1 MNNKGSPTIYRVA
14 VPSPLRRLFDYLPSN
29 DDTNNSISHDLRP
42 GTRVIIPFGRRK
54 VVGII
59 VSRTDKSDFPLSR
72 LKPIETVLDS
82 EPLLPAHLFELYV
95 WAARYYQYP
104 IGDALINSLPSILRK
119 GESIPSQEEKHWQLT
134 DLGKGLP
141 ETALKRAPKQQQI
154 LNLLQ
159 QSGVES
165 GIENSVHSSLSNNA
179 LKRLNV
185 SSSALK
191 QLHEKRL
198 IESIL
203 IPAKVTWPL
212 ETTQGDTQEHLLAEQ
227 PLELY
232 PEQQQALEAIE
243 LHGFNPYLLY
253 GETGSGKTEVYLQA
267 IEKILRYGK
276 QALILI
282 PEISLTPQTLKRF
295 EQRFNCPIAVL
306 HSGLTDRERA
316 IAWNAARTGQ
326 APIVLGTRSAI
337 FTPLK
342 SPGLLIVDE
351 EHDSSF
357 KQQEGFRY
365 SARDLAVIRAQKES
379 IPLILGS
386 ATPSLE
392 SLYNCEQNRYT
403 KLMLSCRP
411 GNAVQPRW
419 QPVDIRKANLS
430 SGYSKELIDAMT
442 QTLADGNQVL
452 VFLNRRGFAPTLSC
466 HECGWIA
473 DCHRCE
479 ARLTVHR
486 SPNRLL
492 CHHCEHMEPIPTA
505 CPFCHS
511 AQLQC
516 IGQGT
521 ERSEEILEALFPDT
535 PIIRVDRDTTRRK
548 QAMKEMIAQVNRGE
562 PCILIGT
569 QLLAKGHHFPNV
581 TLVAILDADGGL
593 FSPDFRAPEKMGQ
606 LITQVAGRA
615 GRGDKPGTVI
625 LQSHHCD
632 HPYIATLTN
641 SGYNIFSQELI
652 KERELAQ
659 LPPFRYMAL
668 LRAEAVNGEAAVE
681 FLKHCR
687 QSAESLLPAT
697 NLPAIKSVSYL
708 GPLPA
713 PMERRSGRFRH
724 QLSIICSDRSTLQRM
739 LATLCPE
746 LEQSQLSK
754 RVRWSVDIDPQDMT

>member
-1 MNNKGSPTIYRVA
+1 MSSNNNPTIYNIA
-14 VPSPLRRLFDYLPSN
+14 VPSPLRRLFDYLAPETPKGAI
-29 DDTNNSISHDLRP
+29 TNEAYFHLLP
-42 GTRVIIPFGRRK
+42 GTRVLIPFGRRK

-59 VSRTDKSDFPLSR
+59 VSTTHKSDFPLSR
-72 LKPIETVLDS
+72 LKPIEVVLDN
-82 EPLLPAHLFELYV
+82 EPLVPSHLFELYV
-95 WAARYYQYP
+95 WAARYYQHP
-104 IGDALINSLPSILRK
+104 IGDVLANSLPALLRK
-119 GESIPSQEEKHWQLT
+119 GEDIPTQDEKHWQLSEH
-134 DLGKGLP
+134 GKGLP
-141 ETALKRAPKQQQI
+141 ENALKRAPKQQQI
-154 LNLLQ
+154 LNMLQ
-159 QSGVES
+159 QQ
-165 GIENSVHSSLSNNA
+165 SSMSRDEF
-179 LKRLNV
+179 KRLDI

-191 QLHEKRL
+191 QLEEKGL
-198 IESIL
+198 VDSVITQAKTNLDDIL
-203 IPAKVTWPL
+203 
-212 ETTQGDTQEHLLAEQ
+212 ENLLAEQ

-232 PEQQQALEAIE
+232 PEQQQALDSIE

-253 GETGSGKTEVYLQA
+253 GETGSGKTEIYLQA

-276 QALILI
+276 QALVLI
-282 PEISLTPQTLKRF
+282 PEISLTPQTLSRF
-295 EQRFNCPIAVL
+295 ERRFNCPIAVL
-306 HSGLTDRERA
+306 HSGLTDRERTL
-316 IAWNAARTGQ
+316 AWDAARTGQ

-365 SARDLAVIRAQKES
+365 SARDLAVIRAQKEA

-392 SLYNCEQNRYT
+392 SLYNCEQHRYT
-403 KLMLSCRP
+403 RLMLTCRP

-430 SGYSKELIDAMT
+430 SGYSRELIDAIT
-442 QTLADGNQVL
+442 QTLAAGNQVL
-452 VFLNRRGFAPTLSC
+452 VFLNRRGFSPTLSC

-473 DCHRCE
+473 GCHRCE

-492 CHHCEHMEPIPTA
+492 CHHCEHLEPVPPK

-511 AQLQC
+511 SQLQC

-521 ERSEEILEALFPDT
+521 ERSEEVLEALFPDT
-535 PIIRVDRDTTRRK
+535 SIIRVDRDTTRRK
-548 QAMKEMIAQVNRGE
+548 HAMKEMLAQVNLGE

-606 LITQVAGRA
+606 LITQVAGRS

-625 LQSHHCD
+625 LQSHYCD
-632 HPYIATLTN
+632 HPLIATLTS
-641 SGYNIFSQELI
+641 SGYNAFSQELI
-652 KERELAQ
+652 KERQLAQ
-659 LPPFRYMAL
+659 LPPYRHMAL
-668 LRAEAVNGEAAVE
+668 IRAEAVNGEAAID
-681 FLKHCR
+681 FLKHSR
-687 QSAESLLPAT
+687 QCAERLLPAT
-697 NLPAIKSVSYL
+697 NLPSTNSVSYL

-724 QLSIICSDRSTLQRM
+724 QFSIICNERPTLQRM
-739 LATLCPE
+739 MTTLCLE
-746 LEQSQLSK
+746 LEQSQLAK
-754 RVRWSVDIDPQDMT
+754 RVRWSVDIDPQDTT

>member
-1 MNNKGSPTIYRVA
+1 MSSHNNPTIYRIA
-14 VPSPLRRLFDYLPSN
+14 VPSPLRRLFDYLPPATPVE
-29 DDTNNSISHDLRP
+29 TNTNSTNRNLLP
-42 GTRVIIPFGRRK
+42 GTRVMIPFGHRK
-54 VVGII
+54 VVGIV
-59 VSRTDKSDFPLSR
+59 VSTTHKSDFPLSR
-72 LKPIETVLDS
+72 LKAIDAVLDS
-82 EPLLPAHLFELYV
+82 EPLVPPHLFELYI
-95 WAARYYQYP
+95 WAARYYQHP
-104 IGDALINSLPSILRK
+104 IGDALINSLPSLLRK
-119 GESIPSQEEKHWQLT
+119 GEPIPTEEEKHWQLT

-159 QSGVES
+159 QQNTLNKDTV
-165 GIENSVHSSLSNNA
+165 
-179 LKRLNV
+179 KRLV
-185 SSSALK
+185 ISPSALK
-191 QLHEKRL
+191 QLKEKNI
-198 IESIL
+198 IES
-203 IPAKVTWPL
+203 VTRPISN
-212 ETTQGDTQEHLLAEQ
+212 TSDNHQENLLAEQ

-232 PEQQQALEAIE
+232 PEQQQALDGIE

-282 PEISLTPQTLKRF
+282 PEISLTPQTLSRF
-295 EQRFNCPIAVL
+295 EQRFNCPIALL

-316 IAWNAARTGQ
+316 LAWNAARTGQ

-342 SPGLLIVDE
+342 SPGLIIVDE

-365 SARDLAVIRAQKES
+365 SARDLSVIRAKKES

-403 KLMLSCRP
+403 QLMLSCRP
-411 GNAVQPRW
+411 GNAVQPSW
-419 QPVDIRKANLS
+419 QPVDIRKSKLS
-430 SGYSKELIDAMT
+430 SGYSRELIEAIT
-442 QTLADGNQVL
+442 QTLAAGSQVL

-466 HECGWIA
+466 HECGWIS

-486 SPNRLL
+486 NPNRLL
-492 CHHCEHMEPIPTA
+492 CHHCEHMEPVPVA

-521 ERSEEILEALFPDT
+521 ERSEEILDALFPDT
-535 PIIRVDRDTTRRK
+535 TIIRVDRDTTRRK
-548 QAMKEMIAQVNRGE
+548 HAMKEVVAQVNRGE

-606 LITQVAGRA
+606 LITQVAGRS

-632 HPYIATLTN
+632 HPLIATLTH
-641 SGYNIFSQELI
+641 SGYKAFSQELI
-652 KERELAQ
+652 KERQLAQ
-659 LPPFRYMAL
+659 LPPYRHMAL
-668 LRAEAVNGEAAVE
+668 IRAEAVNSEAAIE

-687 QSAESLLPAT
+687 QSAERLLPASSLPTT
-697 NLPAIKSVSYL
+697 NSVSYL

-724 QLSIICSDRSTLQRM
+724 QFSITCAERSTLQRLM
-739 LATLCPE
+739 TTLCQE
-746 LEQSQLSK
+746 LEQSQLAK

>member
-1 MNNKGSPTIYRVA
+1 MISNKTPTIYQVA
-14 VPSPLRRLFDYLPSN
+14 VPSPLRRLFDYLPPSTLPTSTLPL
-29 DDTNNSISHDLRP
+29 TNSTEAGANSLLP
-42 GTRVIIPFGRRK
+42 GVRVLVPFGRRK

-59 VSRTDKSDFPLSR
+59 VSSRQKSSVSLAK
-72 LKPIETVLDS
+72 LKPIDSVLDI
-82 EPLLPAHLFELYV
+82 EPLVPQQLFELYQ
-95 WAARYYQYP
+95 WAASYYQHP
-104 IGDALINSLPSILRK
+104 IGDALSSALPALLRK
-119 GESIPSQEEKHWQLT
+119 GEAIPEKNETHWQLT
-134 DLGKGLP
+134 EQGKGLP
-141 ETALKRAPKQQQI
+141 DTALSRAPKQQQA

-159 QSGVES
+159 KNLLLEKKTAS
-165 GIENSVHSSLSNNA
+165 
-179 LKRLNV
+179 RDDF
-185 SSSALK
+185 K
-191 QLHEKRL
+191 QLDTSISVLRQLEQKGL
-198 IESIL
+198 IETVKIQPDSPIFD
-203 IPAKVTWPL
+203 V
-212 ETTQGDTQEHLLAEQ
+212 ENLLSEQ
-227 PLELY
+227 PLTLY
-232 PEQQQALEAIE
+232 PEQQQALDNIN
-243 LHGFNPYLLY
+243 LHGFNPYLLH

-267 IEKILRYGK
+267 IEKILRYGR

-282 PEISLTPQTLKRF
+282 PEISLTPQTQRRF
-295 EQRFNCPIAVL
+295 QMRFNCPIAVL

-316 IAWNAARTGQ
+316 LAWNAARTGQ

-365 SARDLAVIRAQKES
+365 SARDLAVIRAYRES

-392 SLYNCEQNRYT
+392 SLYNCEQDRYT
-403 KLMLSCRP
+403 KLVLSSRP

-430 SGYSKELIDAMT
+430 SGYSRELIDAIT
-442 QTLADGNQVL
+442 DTLAAGNQAL

-473 DCHRCE
+473 NCHRCE

-492 CHHCEHMEPIPTA
+492 CHHCEHMEPVPA
-505 CPFCHS
+505 SCSFCHS
-511 AQLQC
+511 AHLQC

-521 ERSEEILEALFPDT
+521 EKSEETLEAMFPNT
-535 PIIRVDRDTTRRK
+535 PVIRVDRDTTRGK
-548 QAMKEMIAQVNRGE
+548 QAMQAIVDQVNRGE
-562 PCILIGT
+562 PCILVGT

-615 GRGDKPGTVI
+615 GRGDKPGTVV

-632 HPYIATLTN
+632 HPLIATLTQQ
-641 SGYNIFSQELI
+641 GYNAFSEELI
-652 KERELAQ
+652 RERQLTQ
-659 LPPFRYMAL
+659 LPPYRHMAL
-668 LRAEAVNGEAAVE
+668 IRSEAANSASAVQ
-681 FLKHCR
+681 FLKFVR
-687 QSAESLLPAT
+687 QCAERLLPAT
-697 NLPAIKSVSYL
+697 DKIGYL

-713 PMERRSGRFRH
+713 PMEKRNGRFRH
-724 QLSIICSDRSTLQRM
+724 QLSIICSERPTLQRM
-739 LATLCPE
+739 MTILCQE
-746 LEQSQLSK
+746 LEQSRLANK
-754 RVRWSVDIDPQDMT
+754 VRWSVDIDPQDMT

>member
-1 MNNKGSPTIYRVA
+1 MSSKNGPAIYCVA
-14 VPSPLRRLFDYLPSN
+14 VPSPLRRLFDYLPSKN
-29 DDTNNSISHDLRP
+29 SDTNNNISHDLRP

-95 WAARYYQYP
+95 WAARYYQHP
-104 IGDALINSLPSILRK
+104 IGDALINSLPSLLRK
-119 GESIPSQEEKHWQLT
+119 GEGIPSQDEKYWQLT
-134 DLGKGLP
+134 ELGKGLP
-141 ETALKRAPKQQQI
+141 ETALKRAPKQQQV

-159 QSGVES
+159 QHLLQQQGD
-165 GIENSVHSSLSNNA
+165 LSHEA
-179 LKRLNV
+179 LKRLDV

-191 QLHEKRL
+191 QLQEKSL
-198 IESIL
+198 IESTTK
-203 IPAKVTWPL
+203 PA
-212 ETTQGDTQEHLLAEQ
+212 EISQGSIENLLAEQ

-232 PEQQQALEAIE
+232 PEQQQALNSIE

-492 CHHCEHMEPIPTA
+492 CHHCEHMEPVPVA

-521 ERSEEILEALFPDT
+521 ERSEEILDALFPDT

-569 QLLAKGHHFPNV
+569 QILAKGHHFPNV

-632 HPYIATLTN
+632 HPYISTLTN
-641 SGYNIFSQELI
+641 SGYNTFSQELI

-659 LPPFRYMAL
+659 LPPYRYMAL
-668 LRAEAVNGEAAVE
+668 IRAEAVNGEAAVE

-687 QSAESLLPAT
+687 QRAEHLLPGT
-697 NLPAIKSVSYL
+697 NLTTKSNVSYL

-739 LATLCPE
+739 LAILCPE

>member
-1 MNNKGSPTIYRVA
+1 MTIDKSPTIYRVA
-14 VPSPLRRLFDYLPSN
+14 VPSPLRRLFDYLPPKDTA
-29 DDTNNSISHDLRP
+29 DDALLP
-42 GTRVIIPFGRRK
+42 GVRVLIPFGRRN

-59 VSRTDKSDFPLSR
+59 VSTAQKSSVSLSR
-72 LKPIETVLDS
+72 LKPIDSVLDV
-82 EPLLPAHLFELYV
+82 EPLVPQQLFELYR
-95 WAARYYQYP
+95 WAASYYQHP
-104 IGDALINSLPSILRK
+104 IGDALSSALPALLRK
-119 GESIPSQEEKHWQLT
+119 GGPIPESDEKHWQLT
-134 DLGKGLP
+134 EHGKGLP
-141 ETALKRAPKQQQI
+141 ETALSRAPKQQQA

-159 QSGVES
+159 QRGTAS
-165 GIENSVHSSLSNNA
+165 
-179 LKRLNV
+179 RDDF
-185 SSSALK
+185 K
-191 QLHEKRL
+191 QLDTSIAVLRQLEQKGL
-198 IESIL
+198 IETVDIKKNA
-203 IPAKVTWPL
+203 PAFDVNN
-212 ETTQGDTQEHLLAEQ
+212 LLSEQ
-227 PLELY
+227 PLTLY
-232 PEQQQALEAIE
+232 PEQQQALDSLE
-243 LHGFNPYLLY
+243 LHGFHPYLLH

-267 IEKILRYGK
+267 IEKILRYGR
-276 QALILI
+276 QALVLI
-282 PEISLTPQTLKRF
+282 PEISLTPQTLRRF
-295 EQRFNCPIAVL
+295 QTRFNCPIAVL

-365 SARDLAVIRAQKES
+365 SARDLAVIRAHRES

-392 SLYNCEQNRYT
+392 SLYNCQQDRYT
-403 KLMLSCRP
+403 KLILSCRP

-430 SGYSKELIDAMT
+430 SGYSRELIAAIT
-442 QTLADGNQVL
+442 ETLAAGNQVL
-452 VFLNRRGFAPTLSC
+452 VFLNRRGFSPTLSC
-466 HECGWIA
+466 HECGWISN
-473 DCHRCE
+473 CHRCE

-492 CHHCEHMEPIPTA
+492 CHHCEHMEPIPTS

-511 AQLQC
+511 AKLQC

-521 ERSEEILEALFPDT
+521 ERSEEILEAMFPDT

-548 QAMKEMIAQVNRGE
+548 QAMQAVVDRVNTGE

-615 GRGDKPGTVI
+615 GRGDQPGTVL

-632 HPYIATLTN
+632 HPLIATLTQQ
-641 SGYNIFSQELI
+641 GYSAFSEELI
-652 KERELAQ
+652 RERQLSQ
-659 LPPFRYMAL
+659 LPPYRHMAL
-668 LRAEAVNGEAAVE
+668 VRAEAVNGEAAVQ
-681 FLKHCR
+681 FLHFVR
-687 QSAESLLPAT
+687 QCAERLLPAT
-697 NLPAIKSVSYL
+697 DQTGYL

-713 PMERRSGRFRH
+713 PMEKRSGRFRH
-724 QLSIICSDRSTLQRM
+724 QLSIICSERPTLQRM
-739 LATLCPE
+739 MSTLCQE
-746 LEQSQLSK
+746 LEQSQLAK

>member
-1 MNNKGSPTIYRVA
+1 M
-14 VPSPLRRLFDYLPSN
+14 
-29 DDTNNSISHDLRP
+29 
-42 GTRVIIPFGRRK
+42 
-54 VVGII
+54 GII
-59 VSRTDKSDFPLSR
+59 ISTATHSDVALSR
-72 LKPIETVLDS
+72 LKPIEQVLDP
-82 EPLLPAHLFELYV
+82 EPLLPPHLFELHL
-95 WAARYYQYP
+95 WAARYYQHP
-104 IGDALINSLPSILRK
+104 IGDALLNTLPALLRK
-119 GESIPSQEEKHWQLT
+119 GETIPYQEETHWQLT
-134 DLGKGLP
+134 DHGKGLP
-141 ETALKRAPKQQQI
+141 ETALKRAPKQQQA

-159 QSGVES
+159 QQYQQTQQALSKETFKHL
-165 GIENSVHSSLSNNA
+165 GISTV
-179 LKRLNV
+179 
-185 SSSALK
+185 ALK
-191 QLHEKRL
+191 QLEEKGL
-198 IESIL
+198 IEKTNADSSNQYN
-203 IPAKVTWPL
+203 P
-212 ETTQGDTQEHLLAEQ
+212 GHHHNLLLEQ

-232 PEQQQALEAIE
+232 PEQQQALDRIE

-267 IEKILRYGK
+267 IEKIIRYGK

-295 EQRFNCPIAVL
+295 EQRFNCPIAVM
-306 HSGLTDRERA
+306 HSGLTDRERSL
-316 IAWNAARTGQ
+316 AWNAARTGR

-337 FTPLK
+337 FTPLQ

-365 SARDLAVIRAQKES
+365 SARDLAVIRAQKEG

-403 KLMLSCRP
+403 QLMLTCRP
-411 GNAVQPRW
+411 GNAAQPRW

-430 SGYSKELIDAMT
+430 CGYSRELIDAMT
-442 QTLADGNQVL
+442 QCLDAGNQVL

-466 HECGWIA
+466 HECGWISN
-473 DCHRCE
+473 CHRCE

-486 SPNRLL
+486 NPNRLL
-492 CHHCEHMEPIPTA
+492 CHHCEHMEPIPTQ

-511 AQLQC
+511 TQLQC

-521 ERSEEILEALFPDT
+521 ERSEEVLEAMFPNT
-535 PIIRVDRDTTRRK
+535 PVIRVDRDTTRRK
-548 QAMKEMIAQVNRGE
+548 NAMKDVVDQINQGD

-606 LITQVAGRA
+606 LMTQVAGRS

-632 HPYIATLTN
+632 HPLIATLTQ
-641 SGYNIFSQELI
+641 SGYRAFSKELI
-652 KERELAQ
+652 KERQLAQ
-659 LPPFRYMAL
+659 LPPYRHMAL
-668 LRAEAVNGEAAVE
+668 IRAEAVNGKAAIE
-681 FLKHCR
+681 FLKYCR
-687 QSAESLLPAT
+687 QCAEDLIPASE
-697 NLPAIKSVSYL
+697 NIGYL

-713 PMERRSGRFRH
+713 PMERRNGRFRH
-724 QLSIICSDRSTLQRM
+724 QLSINCSERPALQKM
-739 LATLCPE
+739 LTTLCQQ
-746 LEQSQLSK
+746 LEQSQLAK

>member
-1 MNNKGSPTIYRVA
+1 MSNHNNPTIYRVA
-14 VPSPLRRLFDYLPSN
+14 VPSPLRRLFDYLPPATQGK
-29 DDTNNSISHDLRP
+29 TNTDSSHHNLLP
-42 GTRVIIPFGRRK
+42 GVRVIIPFGHRK
-54 VVGII
+54 VVGIV
-59 VSRTDKSDFPLSR
+59 VSSTNKSDFPRSR
-72 LKPIETVLDS
+72 LKAIDTVLDK
-82 EPLLPAHLFELYV
+82 EPLVPPHLFELYV
-95 WAARYYQYP
+95 WAARYYQHP
-104 IGDALINSLPSILRK
+104 IGDALISSLPSLLRK
-119 GESIPSQEEKHWQLT
+119 GQPIPTEEEKHWQLT
-134 DLGKGLP
+134 ELGKGLP

-159 QSGVES
+159 QQNTLNKDTV
-165 GIENSVHSSLSNNA
+165 
-179 LKRLNV
+179 KRLVV

-191 QLHEKRL
+191 QLKEKNI
-198 IESIL
+198 IES
-203 IPAKVTWPL
+203 VTRPVNN
-212 ETTQGDTQEHLLAEQ
+212 TPDNNQENLLAEQ
-227 PLELY
+227 PLKLY
-232 PEQQQALEAIE
+232 PEQQQALDGIE

-282 PEISLTPQTLKRF
+282 PEISLTPQTLSRF

-316 IAWNAARTGQ
+316 LAWDAARTGQ

-342 SPGLLIVDE
+342 SPGLIIVDE

-365 SARDLAVIRAQKES
+365 SARDLAVIRAKKES

-403 KLMLSCRP
+403 QLILSCRP
-411 GNAVQPRW
+411 GNAVQPSW
-419 QPVDIRKANLS
+419 QPVDIRKSNLS
-430 SGYSKELIDAMT
+430 SGYSRELIEAIT
-442 QTLADGNQVL
+442 QTLAAGNQVL

-466 HECGWIA
+466 HECGWISN
-473 DCHRCE
+473 CHRCE

-486 SPNRLL
+486 NPNRLL
-492 CHHCEHMEPIPTA
+492 CHHCEHMEPVPVA

-511 AQLQC
+511 QKLQC

-521 ERSEEILEALFPDT
+521 ERSEEILDALFPDT
-535 PIIRVDRDTTRRK
+535 TIIRVDRDTTRRK
-548 QAMKEMIAQVNRGE
+548 HAMKEVLAQVNRGE

-606 LITQVAGRA
+606 LITQVAGRS
-615 GRGDKPGTVI
+615 GRGEKPGTVI

-632 HPYIATLTN
+632 HPLIATLIHG
-641 SGYNIFSQELI
+641 GYKAFSQELI
-652 KERELAQ
+652 KERQLAQ
-659 LPPFRYMAL
+659 LPPYRHMAL
-668 LRAEAVNGEAAVE
+668 IRAEAVNSEAAIE
-681 FLKHCR
+681 FLKYCR
-687 QSAESLLPAT
+687 QRSEHLLPAS
-697 NLPAIKSVSYL
+697 NLPTTNSVSYL

-713 PMERRSGRFRH
+713 PMERRNGRFRH
-724 QLSIICSDRSTLQRM
+724 QFSITCAERATLQRLM
-739 LATLCPE
+739 STLCQE
-746 LEQSQLSK
+746 LEQSKLAK

>member
-1 MNNKGSPTIYRVA
+1 MNNPSHVNRPTIYRIA
-14 VPSPLRRLFDYLPSN
+14 VPSPLRRLFDYLPPINNGTN
-29 DDTNNSISHDLRP
+29 DCDIAP
-42 GTRVIIPFGRRK
+42 GTRVTIPFGRRK
-54 VVGII
+54 VVGIV
-59 VSRTDKSDFPLSR
+59 VSRTNNSNFPLSK
-72 LKPIETVLDS
+72 LKPIDTVLDS
-82 EPLLPAHLFELYV
+82 TPLLPPHLFELYV
-95 WAARYYQYP
+95 WAARYYQHP
-104 IGDALINSLPSILRK
+104 IGDALINSLPSLLRK
-119 GESIPSQEEKHWQLT
+119 GEDIPVQEEKYWQLT

-159 QSGVES
+159 QQNTKQ
-165 GIENSVHSSLSNNA
+165 ENATDDGLSNAVLN
-179 LKRLNV
+179 RLDI

-191 QLHEKRL
+191 QLNDKGL
-198 IESIL
+198 IGSFT
-203 IPAKVTWPL
+203 KPL
-212 ETTQGDTQEHLLAEQ
+212 EENLLEDNLGENLLAEQ
-227 PLELY
+227 PLVLL
-232 PEQQQALEAIE
+232 PEQQQALDNIE

-267 IEKILRYGK
+267 IEKILRCGK
-276 QALILI
+276 QALVLI

-295 EQRFNCPIAVL
+295 EKRFNCPIALL

-342 SPGLLIVDE
+342 NPGLLIVDE

-365 SARDLAVIRAQKES
+365 SARDLAVIRAQKEA

-403 KLMLSCRP
+403 KLVLSSRP

-430 SGYSKELIDAMT
+430 SGYSRELIDAIT
-442 QTLADGNQVL
+442 QTLAAGDQVL

-466 HECGWIA
+466 HECGWVS

-548 QAMKEMIAQVNRGE
+548 QAMKEMVEKVNSGD

-606 LITQVAGRA
+606 LITQVAGRS

-625 LQSHHCD
+625 IQSHHCD
-632 HPYIATLTN
+632 HPLISTLTHDN
-641 SGYNIFSQELI
+641 YSAFCQELI
-652 KERELAQ
+652 RERELAQ
-659 LPPFRYMAL
+659 LPPYRYMAL
-668 LRAEAVNGEAAVE
+668 IRAEAVNGEAAIE
-681 FLKHCR
+681 FLKYCR
-687 QSAESLLPAT
+687 QSAERILPAT
-697 NLPAIKSVSYL
+697 NNASYL

-724 QLSIICSDRSTLQRM
+724 QLSIICSERKTLQRM
-739 LATLCPE
+739 LTTLCPE
-746 LEQSQLSK
+746 LEQSQLAK

>member
-1 MNNKGSPTIYRVA
+1 MSSKNSPTIYRVA
-14 VPSPLRRLFDYLPSN
+14 VPSPLRRLFDYLPPN
-29 DDTNNSISHDLRP
+29 TDANNSISHDLRP
-42 GTRVIIPFGRRK
+42 GTRAIIPFGRRK

-72 LKPIETVLDS
+72 LKPIDTVLDN

-95 WAARYYQYP
+95 WAARYYQHP
-104 IGDALINSLPSILRK
+104 IGDALINSLPSLLRK
-119 GESIPSQEEKHWQLT
+119 GEDIPSQDEKYWQLT

-159 QSGVES
+159 QQG
-165 GIENSVHSSLSNNA
+165 NLSHDV
-179 LKRLNV
+179 LKRLEI

-191 QLHEKRL
+191 QLQEKDL
-198 IESIL
+198 IEPI
-203 IPAKVTWPL
+203 AKPVDINQSPT
-212 ETTQGDTQEHLLAEQ
+212 ENLLAEQ

-232 PEQQQALEAIE
+232 PEQQQALDNIE

-267 IEKILRYGK
+267 IEKILRHGK
-276 QALILI
+276 QVLVLI

-326 APIVLGTRSAI
+326 TPIVLGTRSAI

-342 SPGLLIVDE
+342 APGLLIVDE

-365 SARDLAVIRAQKES
+365 SSRDLAVIRAQKES

-392 SLYNCEQNRYT
+392 SLNNCEQNRYT

-419 QPVDIRKANLS
+419 QPVDICKANLS
-430 SGYSKELIDAMT
+430 SGYSKELIDAMA

-492 CHHCEHMEPIPTA
+492 CHHCEHMEPVPIA

-521 ERSEEILEALFPDT
+521 ERSEEILDALFPDT

-548 QAMKEMIAQVNRGE
+548 QAMKEVVAQVNRGE

-569 QLLAKGHHFPNV
+569 QILAKGHHFPSV

-632 HPYIATLTN
+632 HSYISTLTN
-641 SGYNIFSQELI
+641 NGYNTFSQELI

-659 LPPFRYMAL
+659 LPPYRYMAL
-668 LRAEAVNGEAAVE
+668 IRAEAVNGEAAVE

-687 QSAESLLPAT
+687 QSAEHLLPAT
-697 NLPAIKSVSYL
+697 GNVSYL

-746 LEQSQLSK
+746 LEQSQLAK

>member
-1 MNNKGSPTIYRVA
+1 MNNPSHVNHSTIYRIA
-14 VPSPLRRLFDYLPSN
+14 VPSPLRRLFDYLPPINGSTN
-29 DDTNNSISHDLRP
+29 DSTNDKDLAP

-54 VVGII
+54 VVGIV
-59 VSRTDKSDFPLSR
+59 VSCTNNSNFPRSK
-72 LKPIETVLDS
+72 LKPIDTVLDS
-82 EPLLPAHLFELYV
+82 TPLLPPHLFELYV
-95 WAARYYQYP
+95 WAARYYQHP
-104 IGDALINSLPSILRK
+104 IGGALINSLPSLLRK
-119 GESIPSQEEKHWQLT
+119 GDDIPVQEEKYWQLT

-159 QSGVES
+159 QQSHACYEL
-165 GIENSVHSSLSNNA
+165 SVND
-179 LKRLNV
+179 LKRAEA

-191 QLHEKRL
+191 QLEEKGL
-198 IESIL
+198 ITSTTKALEG
-203 IPAKVTWPL
+203 KPL
-212 ETTQGDTQEHLLAEQ
+212 EEQENLLAEQ
-227 PLELY
+227 PLTLLS
-232 PEQQQALEAIE
+232 EQQQALDSIE
-243 LHGFNPYLLY
+243 LHDFNPYLLY

-276 QALILI
+276 QALVLI

-295 EQRFNCPIAVL
+295 QQRFNCPIALL

-342 SPGLLIVDE
+342 KPGLLIVDE

-379 IPLILGS
+379 IPLVLGS

-403 KLMLSCRP
+403 KLTLTSRP
-411 GNAVQPRW
+411 GNAAQPRW

-430 SGYSKELIDAMT
+430 SGYSRELIDT
-442 QTLADGNQVL
+442 ITETLAAGDQVL

-466 HECGWIA
+466 HECGWVS

-548 QAMKEMIAQVNRGE
+548 QAMKEMMEKVNSGD

-625 LQSHHCD
+625 IQSHHCD
-632 HPYIATLTN
+632 HPLISNLTHDN
-641 SGYNIFSQELI
+641 YNAFCQELFR
-652 KERELAQ
+652 ERELAQ
-659 LPPFRYMAL
+659 LPPYRYMAVI
-668 LRAEAVNGEAAVE
+668 RAEAVNGEAAIE

-687 QSAESLLPAT
+687 QSAERLLPAT
-697 NLPAIKSVSYL
+697 NNATSTNISYL

-724 QLSIICSDRSTLQRM
+724 QLSIICSERKALQRM

-746 LEQSQLSK
+746 LEQSQLAK